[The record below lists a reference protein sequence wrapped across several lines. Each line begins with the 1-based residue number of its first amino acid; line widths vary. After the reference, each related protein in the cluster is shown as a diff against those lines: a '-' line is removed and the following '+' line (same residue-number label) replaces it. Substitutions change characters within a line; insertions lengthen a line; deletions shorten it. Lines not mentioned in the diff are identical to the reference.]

1 MLKRIITAIVAL
13 CVFVP
18 IVIFSETWV
27 FPAAISLCAAIGI
40 IEMLGCM
47 GQKKNAFFSIPLC
60 LVAIFAPLYVRYTH
74 EGGREIFDAMML
86 LVGISFITALYVF
99 GSSPSHRWGG

>member
-1 MLKRIITAIVAL
+1 MADLIKNQKRRIDRMLKRIITAIVAL

-27 FPAAISLCAAIGI
+27 FPAAVSLCAIIGI

-47 GQKKNAFFSIPLC
+47 GQKKNLFFTVPLS
-60 LVAIFAPLYVRYTH
+60 LVAASLRFV
-74 EGGREIFDAMML
+74 
-86 LVGISFITALYVF
+86 
-99 GSSPSHRWGG
+99 